1 MQRPIRAGP
10 ATALVPVSELALALA
25 RFVERAYQTV
35 VFAAAV
41 FFSGDVG
48 NRKRRSTGLM
58 HPRMA
63 FGVERYQIL
72 LLVATLLA
80 AEFEVVHLQELDAT
94 PHLEAPAVALRHLS
108 TQCTVAL

>member
-35 VFAAAV
+35 VFAAEV
-41 FFSGDVG
+41 SFSGDAG
-48 NRKRRSTGLM
+48 NPDRRSTGLM

-63 FGVERYQIL
+63 CGAQRDQIQFF
-72 LLVATLLA
+72 VSAGLA
-80 AEFEVVHLQELDAT
+80 AEVLMMHLQMFNQ
-94 PHLEAPAVALRHLS
+94 PPPR
-108 TQCTVAL
+108 